1 MNATPAVFQAQRS
14 NDALQLDASASSA
27 PQASRADGRD
37 FAKALSDAG
46 PKPGRKNTPGRHQDA
61 APSGSALP
69 PPGNQP
75 PPANTVQ
82 AAGTAAQ
89 APKQAGAKTAAGAAG
104 IVAGAPAVQSDA
116 APLDSGG
123 QAVTA
128 GKAAPAQAAL
138 NITDP
143 AAVLMAG
150 PMPAGADA
158 LAPDPALTTSHAG
171 GIHTPPPPAPTA
183 PPAAAPPTPAPT
195 ARQTAAPPVAAAIS
209 ANPRAGAVPAQAP
222 AIRVPAAPVSAAES
236 KAAVAAATSGPSS
249 PDTSTAS
256 NGANADAAA
265 TAVLASAAGPASRA
279 PSTDSSPSDTS
290 ANPDNT
296 AALQGTAAANDSP
309 PPMPAAVVS
318 GQALAAPAAPAI
330 TAAAA
335 ASAARAA
342 VGSADSAATD
352 KHSHDNGADSP
363 LSAASNDGTAGAA
376 LLLTSNAPGDSLTP
390 TFKVAAGVDTPDFGQ
405 GVADRVSLMMDS
417 NLTTAKLQV
426 NPPSLGPIEVRIA
439 LQAGHAQVWLSSHS
453 ALTRDALESSSPKLR
468 EMLGAQGFAQVSVDI
483 SQRSFQERLPQSQ
496 VYESAPSISGGT
508 PAVSQAA
515 AAISRTANGLLDAYA

>member
-27 PQASRADGRD
+27 PQASRADGQD

-46 PKPGRKNTPGRHQDA
+46 PKPGRKNTAGRHQDA

-75 PPANTVQ
+75 PPANTVNP
-82 AAGTAAQ
+82 ATVAQ
-89 APKQAGAKTAAGAAG
+89 APNQAGANTAAGAAG
-104 IVAGAPAVQSDA
+104 IAAGAPAVQSDA
-116 APLDSGG
+116 APPDSGG
-123 QAVTA
+123 QAVMP

-143 AAVLMAG
+143 ATALLAG
-150 PMPAGADA
+150 PMPVGADA
-158 LAPDPALTTSHAG
+158 LAPDPALTTPHDA
-171 GIHTPPPPAPTA
+171 GIHT
-183 PPAAAPPTPAPT
+183 PPTPAPT
-195 ARQTAAPPVAAAIS
+195 PAPTAAPTVAAAIS
-209 ANPRAGAVPAQAP
+209 ANPRAGALPAEAP

-236 KAAVAAATSGPSS
+236 KAAIAASTSGPSS

-256 NGANADAAA
+256 NEANADAAA
-265 TAVLASAAGPASRA
+265 AAVLASAAVPAGRA
-279 PSTDSSPSDTS
+279 PSTDSSPSDTF
-290 ANPDNT
+290 ANPDDT

-309 PPMPAAVVS
+309 PPMLPAPVVS
-318 GQALAAPAAPAI
+318 GHALAAPTA
-330 TAAAA
+330 AAAA

-342 VGSADSAATD
+342 VGAAESAATD
-352 KHSHDNGADSP
+352 KHSRDNSADSS

-376 LLLTSNAPGDSLTP
+376 LLLTSNAPGDSTLTP
-390 TFKVAAGVDTPDFGQ
+390 TFKVAAGVDTPYFGQ
-405 GVADRVSLMMDS
+405 GVADRVSLMVDS
-417 NLTTAKLQV
+417 NLTSAKLQV

-515 AAISRTANGLLDAYA
+515 AAMSRTANGLLDAYA